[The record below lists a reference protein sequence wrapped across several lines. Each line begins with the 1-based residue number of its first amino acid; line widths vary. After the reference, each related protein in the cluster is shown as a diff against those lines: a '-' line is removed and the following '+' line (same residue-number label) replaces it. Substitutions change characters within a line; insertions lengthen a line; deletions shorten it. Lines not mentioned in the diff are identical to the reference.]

1 MSSIST
7 VLIDARKLAKPAVN
21 IIVTHPEKK
30 QKKAKVA
37 QFSRGQTSAS
47 YDIVKGSSRHY

>member
-7 VLIDARKLAKPAVN
+7 VLIDARELAKPAVN

-30 QKKAKVA
+30 QKKLKLLNLVA
-37 QFSRGQTSAS
+37 DKQAQAMTL
-47 YDIVKGSSRHY
+47 

>member
-7 VLIDARKLAKPAVN
+7 VLIDARELAKPAVN

-30 QKKAKVA
+30 QKKKLKLLNLVA
-37 QFSRGQTSAS
+37 DKQAQAMTL
-47 YDIVKGSSRHY
+47 

>member
-7 VLIDARKLAKPAVN
+7 VLIDARELAKPAVN